1 LVYIHWEGDDDGE
14 LEEEVEEDGSPPSLS
29 RSMLYDGGFFGCC
42 GSVQIGHGGGDVKEE
57 E

>member
-1 LVYIHWEGDDDGE
+1 MHWEGDDDGG
-14 LEEEVEEDGSPPSLS
+14 LEEEEEEEEDGTPPSLS
-29 RSMLYDGGFFGCC
+29 PSMLYDGGFCGCC